1 MGYTVEVAVSGAED
15 LSAPGQAGLA
25 LARGPS
31 ASPASTSLCI
41 HAARSKALL
50 GFAGGYRVI
59 LQRMEHHAMI
69 VSARGH
75 SQTLPLVFIASASV
89 DVELLK
95 VSVCIA
101 LSSGNPV

>member
-1 MGYTVEVAVSGAED
+1 M
-15 LSAPGQAGLA
+15 
-25 LARGPS
+25 
-31 ASPASTSLCI
+31 
-41 HAARSKALL
+41 
-50 GFAGGYRVI
+50 

-89 DVELLK
+89 DVELFK